1 MNVES
6 NKGILVAKERKL
18 IFWMIVTFGFLYK
31 CTFHGIY
38 SVFFFLLKGI
48 YSVLYL
54 YSLRD
59 DSDAYDFLAA
69 KFRLSF

>member
-38 SVFFFLLKGI
+38 SV
-48 YSVLYL
+48 LYL